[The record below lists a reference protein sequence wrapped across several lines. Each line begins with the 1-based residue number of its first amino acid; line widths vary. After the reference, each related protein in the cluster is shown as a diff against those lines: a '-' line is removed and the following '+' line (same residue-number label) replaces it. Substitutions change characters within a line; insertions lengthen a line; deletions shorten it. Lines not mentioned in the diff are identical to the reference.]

1 MFIID
6 FFFSINKLFHLSS
19 KVNFFIVVTKIS
31 FKDHDYE
38 YHLDTLRVSL
48 MQGLMP
54 ALHFCFRGLYDSQCY
69 NI

>member
-6 FFFSINKLFHLSS
+6 FSFSLNKLFHLSS
-19 KVNFFIVVTKIS
+19 KVIVVTKIS

-48 MQGLMP
+48 MP
-54 ALHFCFRGLYDSQCY
+54 ASQFCFRGLYDLQCY